1 MQRKRDQSGTTVRI
15 GDYWCVRYA
24 DWRIEDGVRIRK
36 QGLTHK
42 LTVVLEEHKRL
53 KRPPAYVEKLQA
65 EFMETVN
72 ATTARPEMCSTIG
85 QFVESNWL
93 PFIREQRS
101 SSTVTTYNFYWK
113 HMLKPYLGKQL
124 VRDYT
129 TEQAERMLHEIGRH
143 HPTIKRATLH
153 KLRSILSGIF
163 KRAIGQ
169 GLRPGHNPI
178 REVTPP
184 KGLPSEETYAYNL
197 QEIRQMLGAI
207 PHEMTRVIVALAGYV
222 GLSKSEIQ
230 GLTWEAY
237 DGAAGEIKVIS
248 GVVNGVRGDLK
259 TKARKA
265 SVPLIPSVLA
275 LLDLYRLRLGNPTT
289 GVMFAS
295 RVLASEN
302 AGATV
307 IATPVCLHNLFTRQ
321 IDPILNACGECSK
334 IRKKHDTDG
343 KADHEYVRRS
353 DLPEWH
359 GWHAL
364 RRGLGSNLNELGV
377 ADLTIQRIL
386 RHSNVTT
393 TRKSYIKIRED
404 NVTAGMAQLEA
415 GIRRTETA
423 QLEAENHK
431 AERPN

>member
-1 MQRKRDQSGTTVRI
+1 MQRKREQSGTTVRI
-15 GDYWCVRYA
+15 GGYWCVRFA
-24 DWRIEDGVRIRK
+24 DWRVEDGVRIRK
-36 QGLTHK
+36 QGLTFK
-42 LTVVLEEHKRL
+42 LTAVLEENARL
-53 KRPPAYVEKLQA
+53 KRPPKYVEKLQA

-72 ATTARPEMCSTIG
+72 ATTARPEMCSTVG

-93 PFIREQRS
+93 PFIQEQRS
-101 SSTVTTYNFYWK
+101 SSTVTTYKFYWE
-113 HMLKPYLGKQL
+113 HLLRPYLGKQL

-129 TEQAERMLHEIGRH
+129 TEQAERMLHEIGRL
-143 HPTIKRATLH
+143 HPTIKGATLH

-169 GLRPGHNPI
+169 GVRPGHNPI
-178 REVTPP
+178 REVSCP
-184 KGLPSEETYAYNL
+184 KGLPSGETYAYSL
-197 QEIRQMLGAI
+197 QEIRQILGAI
-207 PHEMTRVIVALAGYV
+207 THEMTRVILALAGYV

-248 GVVNGVRGDLK
+248 GVVNGVRGDPK

-265 SVPLIPSVLA
+265 SVPLIPSVLG
-275 LLDLYRLRLGNPTT
+275 LLALYRLRLGNPTT
-289 GVMFAS
+289 GVMFAT
-295 RVLASEN
+295 E
-302 AGATV
+302 

-321 IDPILNACGECSK
+321 IDPILNACGECGK
-334 IRKKHDTDG
+334 KKHAD
-343 KADHEYVRRS
+343 ADHEYARRS
-353 DLPEWH
+353 DLPAWH

-377 ADLTIQRIL
+377 PDLTIQRIL

-423 QLEAENHK
+423 QLEAETRK
-431 AERPN
+431 AGRPN